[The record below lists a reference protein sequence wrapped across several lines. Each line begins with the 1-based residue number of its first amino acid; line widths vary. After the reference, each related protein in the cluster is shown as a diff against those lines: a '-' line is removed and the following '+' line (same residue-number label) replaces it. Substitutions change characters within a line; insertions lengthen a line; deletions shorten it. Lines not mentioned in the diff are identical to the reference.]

1 MKKIMILFG
10 FLLFLFGSISMVYAD
25 AGPKPVL
32 KITID
37 HQPDEVYYLD
47 LLVRAS
53 YIGDI
58 QREIDQDHPEIIE
71 GLRSLES
78 QGWYPALVSGTQV
91 PLFGKLQGDLV
102 NGSMVHTFGY
112 RIPDEFRIIL
122 VTTSGKVVVSDLI
135 QTESFYMSIHFDA
148 LSGKIILPNLLISYS
163 IQFFTTLIPT
173 LLVEGII
180 LFLFGLASKHNFKV
194 FLVMNLITQIF
205 LTATLGV
212 ALITQGLISAI
223 FVLILVEGFIW
234 IYEVIV
240 CWKFFDKQKK
250 TGRKILYALA
260 ANSASFML
268 GLFLIFVQMTWL

>member
-10 FLLFLFGSISMVYAD
+10 FVFFLIGSTSMVHAD
-25 AGPKPVL
+25 MGPKPVL

-37 HQPDEVYYLD
+37 HQPDEIYYVD
-47 LLVRAS
+47 LLVRES

-78 QGWYPALVSGTQV
+78 QGWFPALVSGTQV
-91 PLFGKLQGDLV
+91 PLFGDLKGDLV
-102 NGSMVHTFGY
+102 NGKMVHTFGY

-122 VTTSGKVVVSDLI
+122 VTTSGKVVVSELVK
-135 QTESFYMSIHFDA
+135 TESFYMSVHFDA
-148 LSGKIILPNLLISYS
+148 ISGEVILPNLMISYTM
-163 IQFFTTLIPT
+163 QFFTTFIPT
-173 LLVEGII
+173 LLLEGVI
-180 LFLFGLASKHNFKV
+180 LFLFGLASKRNLKV
-194 FLVMNLITQIF
+194 FFVMNLITQIF

-234 IYEVIV
+234 IYEIIV
-240 CWKFFDKQKK
+240 CWKLFDKQKK
-250 TGRKILYALA
+250 TGRRILFALA
-260 ANSASFML
+260 ANSASFIL
-268 GLFLIFVQMTWL
+268 GLFLIFVQMSWL